1 MAATARSF
9 WYWAWLVRMTVP
21 KRQARGSAQVWR
33 NLVLVQARN
42 AEEAIAKAEAVG
54 RSADGDADGG
64 LVFDGKPARSVFVG
78 VSDAGLVDS
87 TLSDGVEVMFQF
99 ERVNQGKAMSLARAR
114 PALVARLRQEAAAL
128 KASQALGERFPHPR
142 GSGSSRRRAARA

>member
-1 MAATARSF
+1 MTASARNY

-21 KRQARGSAQVWR
+21 KSQARSSAQVWR

-42 AEEAIAKAEAVG
+42 AEEAIAKAESLG

-64 LVFDGKPARSVFVG
+64 LVIDGKPARSVFVG
-78 VSDAGLVDS
+78 VADAGLVDS
-87 TLSDGVEVMFQF
+87 TLSDGVEVMFHF
-99 ERVNQGKAMSLARAR
+99 ERIQRGKARSLARAR

-128 KASQALGERFPHPR
+128 KASQALADRFPHPR
-142 GSGSSRRRAARA
+142 DSGSSRRRVARV